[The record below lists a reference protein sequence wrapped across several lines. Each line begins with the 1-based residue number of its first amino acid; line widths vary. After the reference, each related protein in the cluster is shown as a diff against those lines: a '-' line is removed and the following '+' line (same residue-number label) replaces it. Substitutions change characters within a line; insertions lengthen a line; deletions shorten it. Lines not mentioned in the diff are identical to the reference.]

1 MDYLYGQ
8 LPEMVYDP
16 VDFTGVSGNGTV
28 HLRIDSNKRIIE
40 ANVLRVPGTLQIVD
54 LNSGTTTTYD
64 GSKDTVIEIPKF
76 EDSLKV
82 EYGIAT
88 QSDLNANLFPAGSN
102 MSVGDGYLKLT
113 LASGEEVYAP
123 IPSPVAAGNGVQQL
137 KSLYVYYSSSAL
149 PNSASVGDC
158 YVAAT
163 STGHAVFQRTET
175 VMANGSKVYSWEP
188 ISEVTPE
195 CTYVDLN
202 TGLLATGVIDIQKR
216 KLTSLSTA
224 NDRKQDKLYFDGLYN
239 PENNKVA
246 TQASIEGAAATLNAK
261 LVSSDNTQLA
271 RINELDSRVDT
282 RIGNLQISI
291 TSEINGLN
299 TRLITVENK
308 TAVVE
313 NKVDAA
319 LSDIEASI
327 SNYQA
332 DFASVSAD
340 VADLRAEVAA
350 SYNTIDNVKDDMSI
364 FKSNII
370 SITNDLKKGATV
382 VNIEHVGTNEEN
394 GKEIFEQVF
403 QDGSSIRYEA
413 AAGPKGDKGEST
425 RW

>member
-40 ANVLRVPGTLQIVD
+40 ANVLKVPGTLQIVD
-54 LNSGTTTTYD
+54 LNSGTTTTYN

-88 QSDLNANLFPAGSN
+88 QADLNANIFPAESN

-137 KSLYVYYSSSAL
+137 KSLKVFPSEAAL
-149 PNSASVGDC
+149 PGNAITGDC
-158 YVAAT
+158 YVART
-163 STGHAVFQRTET
+163 DKDGGIAVFQRTET
-175 VMANGSKVYSWEP
+175 TMANGSKVYKWEP
-188 ISEVTPE
+188 VSVVTAE

-202 TGLLATGVIDIQKR
+202 TGLLATGVIDVQKR

-246 TQASIEGAAATLNAK
+246 T
-261 LVSSDNTQLA
+261 
-271 RINELDSRVDT
+271 
-282 RIGNLQISI
+282 
-291 TSEINGLN
+291 
-299 TRLITVENK
+299 
-308 TAVVE
+308 
-313 NKVDAA
+313 
-319 LSDIEASI
+319 
-327 SNYQA
+327 
-332 DFASVSAD
+332 
-340 VADLRAEVAA
+340 
-350 SYNTIDNVKDDMSI
+350 
-364 FKSNII
+364 
-370 SITNDLKKGATV
+370 
-382 VNIEHVGTNEEN
+382 
-394 GKEIFEQVF
+394 
-403 QDGSSIRYEA
+403 
-413 AAGPKGDKGEST
+413 
-425 RW
+425 